1 MWVASSPAVLSLPL
15 LLLLMLLLVLPP
27 LLLLLLLLLL
37 QHRLGSASV
46 ACIAA
51 WALCWPAVKLATL
64 CKKLLPEA
72 LEAGDGP
79 AGRP

>member
-1 MWVASSPAVLSLPL
+1 VLSLPL

-27 LLLLLLLLLL
+27 LLLLLLLL
-37 QHRLGSASV
+37 HRLGSASV

-51 WALCWPAVKLATL
+51 WALCWPAVKVATL

-72 LEAGDGP
+72 LEAGDSP